1 VKIGD
6 HLVRLGSPLV
16 NWYLL
21 ADDGGRITVVDAGAP
36 GYRRQL
42 AGGCAELGRTEAD
55 VAAVVLTH
63 GHADHVGVAEMLRTE
78 LRVPIYVHKADEEL
92 ATTAKAMGKNEG
104 SIFPYLRHG
113 AAWKLMLELG
123 RNGAL
128 KPRRIK
134 AVRTFTDGET
144 LNVPGGLRIVHTPGH
159 TDGHC
164 ALVSE
169 AAGVAFVGDAICSYN
184 PLTGE
189 RGPQLMPKAL
199 THDVAQATASLE
211 RLTGLGV
218 SQLLPG
224 HGEPIA
230 APDDAVARA
239 KGRGPT

>member
-1 VKIGD
+1 MKLGD
-6 HLVRLGSPLV
+6 HVVRLGSPLV

-21 ADDGGRITVVDAGAP
+21 ADEAARITVVDAGAP

-78 LRVPIYVHKADEEL
+78 LRVPVYVHKADEEL
-92 ATTAKAMGKNEG
+92 ATTAKATGKNEG
-104 SIFPYLRHG
+104 STLPYLRHG
-113 AAWKLMLELG
+113 AAWKLLFELG

-128 KPRRIK
+128 KPRPIK
-134 AVRTFTDGET
+134 EVRTFTDGEQ
-144 LNVPGGLRIVHTPGH
+144 LAVPGGLRIVHTPGH
-159 TDGHC
+159 TNGHC
-164 ALVSE
+164 VLVSE
-169 AAGVAFVGDAICSYN
+169 TAGVCFAGDAICSLN

-199 THDVAQATASLE
+199 THDLAQATASLD
-211 RLTGLGV
+211 RIAGLGV
-218 SQLLPG
+218 SSLLPG

-230 APDDAVARA
+230 SPDEAVTRA

>member
-1 VKIGD
+1 VKLGD

-21 ADDGGRITVVDAGAP
+21 ADDGGRITVVDTGAP

-63 GHADHVGVAEMLRTE
+63 AHADHVGVAEMLRTE
-78 LRVPIYVHKADEEL
+78 LRVPVYVHKADEEL

-104 SIFPYLRHG
+104 SMFPYLKHG
-113 AAWKLMLELG
+113 AAWKLTLELA

-128 KPRRIK
+128 KPRPIK
-134 AVRTFTDGET
+134 EVRTFTDGET
-144 LNVPGGLRIVHTPGH
+144 LNVPGGLRVVHTPGH

-169 AAGVAFVGDAICSYN
+169 TASVAFVGDAICSYN
-184 PLTGE
+184 PLTGK
-189 RGPQLMPKAL
+189 RGPQLMPKAF
-199 THDVAQATASLE
+199 THDLSQATASLDQ
-211 RLTGLGV
+211 LSGLGV

-224 HGEPIA
+224 HGDPMA

-239 KGRGPT
+239 KARGPT